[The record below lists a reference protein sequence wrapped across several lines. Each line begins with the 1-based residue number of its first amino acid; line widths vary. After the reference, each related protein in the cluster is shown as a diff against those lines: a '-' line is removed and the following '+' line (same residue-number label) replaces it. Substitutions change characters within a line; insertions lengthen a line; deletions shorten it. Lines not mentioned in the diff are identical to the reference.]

1 MPHQKT
7 EQKCKTTEE
16 EFNPPVFLRNPGIQT
31 YLASSKARSRGK
43 NPMLDASKEFVIDAG
58 TGVRLLAGYS
68 RNDSAKG
75 AVLLFHG
82 WEGSIDS
89 AYILSSGRFLFN
101 NGFSVFRLNFR
112 DHGKSHHLNKGL
124 FYATLIDEVLEAVKA
139 VSAIS
144 GDSPLF
150 LAGFSLGGNF
160 ALRIG
165 QALSKEPAINLRHIV
180 GISPVI
186 NPDKATDAIDRNM
199 FIREYFLLKWRR
211 SLSHKQKLFPE
222 LYDFRDIIPIK
233 SCRGIT
239 DRLIE
244 RYSRYRDAAEYFK
257 CYAITNCTLNEI
269 RIPTTIITSKD
280 DPVIPADD
288 FYSLNPKE
296 PVNLIMHN
304 YGGHNGFIGNLSFDC
319 WYENKMVRLFEEQ
332 IKRNNIGYHNNIP
345 I

>member
-1 MPHQKT
+1 MPYQKAEPEPVFT
-7 EQKCKTTEE
+7 VE
-16 EFNPPVFLRNPGIQT
+16 EFNPPVFLRNPGVQT
-31 YLASSKARSRGK
+31 YLASSKARARGK
-43 NPMLDASKEFVIDAG
+43 NPMLEASTEIIIDAG
-58 TGVRLLAGYS
+58 QGVHLLAGYS
-68 RNDSAKG
+68 RNNGTKG
-75 AVLLFHG
+75 TVLLFHG

-139 VSAIS
+139 VSEIA

-165 QALSKEPAINLRHIV
+165 QAISKEPQVNLRHIV

-186 NPDKATDAIDRNM
+186 NPDKATDAIDRSRL
-199 FIREYFLLKWRR
+199 IRKYFLLKWRR
-211 SLSHKQKLFPE
+211 SLSLKQNLFPE
-222 LYDFRDIIPIK
+222 LYDFRDIIPLK

-244 RYSRYRDAAEYFK
+244 RYSSYRDAEEYFK
-257 CYAITNCTLNEI
+257 CYTITNETLNDI

-280 DPVIPADD
+280 DPVIPASD
-288 FYSLNPKE
+288 FFGLNPKK
-296 PVNLIMHN
+296 PVNLIIHSH
-304 YGGHNGFIGNLSFDC
+304 GGHNGFIGNLAFDC
-319 WYENKMVRLFEEQ
+319 WYEKKMARLFEE
-332 IKRNNIGYHNNIP
+332 
-345 I
+345 